1 MMGKVSRIARILGPK
16 GLMPSPKLG
25 TVVTDVA
32 TAVKQMKAGRVEFRY
47 VREDDHGDGLMSCV
61 WCVSVHP
68 ASTLLR
74 TSLHSND
81 RGGVLHVPLG
91 KVHFETEHLLDNTAA
106 LINTLL
112 QMRPKGVKGG
122 TGAGGYLLKAHI
134 SSTMGKSVPV
144 SITSLVGVAMS
155 KRST

>member
-1 MMGKVSRIARILGPK
+1 MC
-16 GLMPSPKLG
+16 PSLWRPCS
-25 TVVTDVA
+25 A
-32 TAVKQMKAGRVEFRY
+32 TF
-47 VREDDHGDGLMSCV
+47 
-61 WCVSVHP
+61 HP
-68 ASTLLR
+68 SSTTPLSQPPPQR
-74 TSLHSND
+74 TRSND

-112 QMRPKGVKGG
+112 AMRPKGVRGG

-155 KRST
+155 KKTA